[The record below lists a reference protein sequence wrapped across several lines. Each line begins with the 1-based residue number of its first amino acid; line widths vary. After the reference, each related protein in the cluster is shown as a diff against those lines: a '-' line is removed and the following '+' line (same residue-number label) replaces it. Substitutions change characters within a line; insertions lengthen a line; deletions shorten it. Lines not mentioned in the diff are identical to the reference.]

1 LGTTIGITRN
11 NAPGELAGM
20 TLPRRFRLSGQTAFS
35 NVFQQA
41 VVSADASFKVLARG
55 NDQQRS
61 RLGMAVSRKVDKR
74 AVARNRLKRV
84 IRESFR
90 EHYRTEQDNAA
101 DVVVLPRRQAV
112 GQSNQVLFEQLTR
125 HWKNIDDRVNRSK
138 APDPRVGSKK

>member
-1 LGTTIGITRN
+1 
-11 NAPGELAGM
+11 M

-90 EHYRTEQDNAA
+90 EHYRTERGNAA

-138 APDPRVGSKK
+138 ASDPGVGSKT